1 MPTLHTRSL
10 LLLANPTAGRGGAAE
25 RMEAVADH
33 LRAAGATA
41 TTHQT
46 RSTDDA
52 TERAAAAATSGEI
65 AVALGGDGLARA
77 VARGV
82 AQSGGVMGL
91 IPAGRGN
98 DFARW
103 AGLPEEPKAAAELL
117 LTASPRAVDGIHV
130 TPASPSETAFALG
143 NVYLGFDSLSNV
155 AANRQRLPWGRFAY
169 SVAALRVALTMPVLD
184 LSITVD
190 GEVVQWQGS
199 GIAIAN
205 GPFYGGA
212 IAVAPA
218 ADPTDGL
225 LDLVLFAQTSRRDR
239 VATLLALR
247 GGSHLA
253 RPGVR
258 LLRGREIEV
267 QVAPE
272 IEAYADGDPIAP
284 VPFRASVQPG
294 ALRLLLP

>member
-1 MPTLHTRSL
+1 MPTQPTRRF

-25 RMEAVADH
+25 RMEAVAGL
-33 LRAAGATA
+33 LRAAGAPV

-46 RSTDDA
+46 SSTDDA
-52 TERAAAAATSGEI
+52 TARASAASAAGEI

-82 AQSGGVMGL
+82 AEHGGVMGL
-91 IPAGRGN
+91 IPSGRGN

-103 AGLPEEPKAAAELL
+103 AALPEEPTAAAELL
-117 LTASPRAVDGIHV
+117 LTGNPRPIDGIHV
-130 TPASPSETAFALG
+130 SGPGQSEPAFALG

-169 SVAALRVALTMPVLD
+169 SVAALRVALTMPALE

-190 GEVVQWQGS
+190 GELVQWQGS
-199 GIAIAN
+199 GITIAN

-212 IAVAPA
+212 IAVAPG
-218 ADPTDGL
+218 ADPSDGL
-225 LDLVLFAQTSRRDR
+225 LDLVLFAQTRRADR

-247 GGSHLA
+247 GGNHVG

-258 LLRGREIEV
+258 QLRGREIEV
-267 QVAPE
+267 RASPAV
-272 IEAYADGDPIAP
+272 EAYADGDPIAM

-294 ALRLLLP
+294 ALQLLLP